1 MATLKDIANKIN
13 VSQATISRV
22 LNGDITLSVSDE
34 TREKV
39 LRAAQEIGYKTIG
52 QRYSKDNNQNTKSE
66 YIKDEKYSP
75 LIGIAQMFEM
85 KEQMEDIYYL
95 MMKNVLEEECFEKH
109 WNTVTLFRNSKGQ
122 FVKNDERKLDG
133 IIAIGRFN
141 KEEIE
146 CFNNFTK
153 HIVFLDSSPDE
164 QRYYSIVPNYH
175 LAVRLVLQ
183 EFQQL
188 GHNRIAYVGSTYTLG
203 DTKEM
208 TMDPRYYYYRFTMV
222 NCNLFDEKLV
232 LDCEMNAKSGYKKM
246 SSFLKESNKLPTAM
260 FIASDAVAP
269 GVIKAI
275 SEAKLQIPKD
285 ISIITFNNTTFSQMS
300 TPPLS
305 SIETFMRE
313 NILASI
319 LCMQLSWEGNHCAK
333 KIVVPC
339 ELILRN
345 SL

>member
-13 VSQATISRV
+13 VSQTTISRV

-39 LRAAQEIGYKTIG
+39 LRAAQEVGYKTIG
-52 QRYSKDNNQNTKSE
+52 QRYSKDNNQYTKSE

-85 KEQMEDIYYL
+85 KQQMEDIYYL

-133 IIAIGRFN
+133 IIAIGRFS

-175 LAVRLVLQ
+175 LAVRLVLRK
-183 EFQQL
+183 FQQL
-188 GHNRIAYVGSTYTLG
+188 GHSRIAYVGSTYTLG

-246 SSFLKESNKLPTAM
+246 SSFLKEGSELPTAM

-305 SIETFMRE
+305 SIEIFMRE